1 MIFKVMGLDEIIQKQ
16 NRVSGGQV
24 DKGKRSKKHPG
35 EYRKTR
41 SRVKDCKGRRRER
54 SVTWKAVESLRK
66 ELFNLD
72 FALSMSLTR
81 P

>member
-1 MIFKVMGLDEIIQKQ
+1 MGLDEIIQKQ

-24 DKGKRSKKHPG
+24 DKGKRSKKQPG
-35 EYRKTR
+35 KHRKTR

-54 SVTWKAVESLRK
+54 SVIWKAVESLRK

-72 FALSMSLTR
+72 FVLSVSLTR